1 MVGSIRHYTWRLE
14 QRVESS
20 HLEQQAWSRERL
32 EVVRIFKLSK
42 LAHGSILP
50 PARLHLLSLPK
61 YSYRLTT
68 TMVYV
73 KRLCIINQG
82 QCMDYELS
90 LGWIYLLALF
100 GLLSFFGQCSPPV
113 FHILLELKLSARYT
127 GKTVPPTS
135 HCWNRKSPGQWV
147 KTDLP
152 LSPCT
157 KVHLKKLNSTPKML
171 KSLEENIGNI
181 CIKK

>member
-1 MVGSIRHYTWRLE
+1 MWLQQLLFYCNKTPRPEQPRKKEFVLAYSSRGTGIHDGRVEAWRAASDITHGGWNSEL
-14 QRVESS
+14 RESS
-20 HLEQQAWSRERL
+20 HLEQQARSREQL
-32 EVVRIFKLSK
+32 EVVCIFKLSK

-90 LGWIYLLALF
+90 LG
-100 GLLSFFGQCSPPV
+100 
-113 FHILLELKLSARYT
+113 
-127 GKTVPPTS
+127 
-135 HCWNRKSPGQWV
+135 
-147 KTDLP
+147 
-152 LSPCT
+152 
-157 KVHLKKLNSTPKML
+157 
-171 KSLEENIGNI
+171 
-181 CIKK
+181 